1 MKSTFIKWLA
11 LCSVIVLFGCAST
24 QGQID
29 DDIYTAKDASF
40 SVTTPFK
47 SDAYANRYMEVQEQY
62 SNRENQVVFTSTAA
76 PMEVY
81 KVFVFKGVETEEN
94 LEEVVR
100 DAYYQQLESFYG
112 TPVEPTNVES
122 ITISGFKTKQL
133 AFKQKIPAT
142 KSVMQ
147 DRPELTIT
155 HLAYYVETGNR
166 AAYIFVNKPSD
177 GDIFVEGSD
186 TRIKDFVD
194 SFKLN

>member
-1 MKSTFIKWLA
+1 MISTFIKFSA
-11 LCSVIVLFGCAST
+11 LCAVIVLGGCVST
-24 QGQID
+24 QGLIE

-62 SNRENQVVFTSTAA
+62 SDRENQVVFTSTAA

-94 LEEVVR
+94 LEKIVR
-100 DAYYQQLESFYG
+100 DAYYQQFESFYG
-112 TPVEPTNVES
+112 TPVEPTSVES

-133 AFKQKIPAT
+133 AFKQEIPAT
-142 KSVMQ
+142 KSVLQ

-155 HLAYYVETGNR
+155 HLAYYVESGNS

-177 GDIFVEGSD
+177 GDIFIEGSD
-186 TRIKDFVD
+186 SRNRDFVR

>member
-1 MKSTFIKWLA
+1 MKSRFLRFLA
-11 LCSVIVLFGCAST
+11 IGVIVVFFGCAST
-24 QGQID
+24 QGLVE

-47 SDAYANRYMEVQEQY
+47 SDPYANRYMEVQEQY

-81 KVFVFKGVETEEN
+81 KVFVFKNVEAEEN
-94 LEEVVR
+94 LKEIVR
-100 DAYYQQLESFYG
+100 NAYYQQFESFYG
-112 TPVEPTNVES
+112 TPVEPKSVES

-133 AFKQKIPAT
+133 TFRQKIPET
-142 KSVMQ
+142 KSVLEN
-147 DRPELTIT
+147 RPELTIT
-155 HLAYYVETGNR
+155 HLAYYVEAGSN

-177 GDIFVEGSD
+177 GDIFVEGSE
-186 TRIKDFVD
+186 TRIRDFVH